1 MRIGLICAFV
11 TLLMTGCGFEDPS
24 PSPIGIDCGAE
35 DQQMGANLN
44 QDGRRCLLDAFERGT
59 PATFVSRLTTI
70 EGDPIV
76 RTYVVLG
83 PGDVRIAH
91 DARSDRFGSGKVELL
106 RCAGLVPVADWN
118 RAMNG
123 QAPADEVFVEDRCEP
138 YSA

>member
-1 MRIGLICAFV
+1 
-11 TLLMTGCGFEDPS
+11 
-24 PSPIGIDCGAE
+24 
-35 DQQMGANLN
+35 MGSTLN

-59 PATFVSRLTTI
+59 PATFVSRLTTV

-91 DARSDRFGSGKVELL
+91 DARRDRFGSGKIELL
-106 RCAGLVPVADWN
+106 RCARLVPVADWN
-118 RAMNG
+118 RAMND
-123 QAPADEVFVEDRCEP
+123 QMSAEWVFVEDGCEP